1 MPVIE
6 LDMLVALVNPR
17 DRLHELADR
26 LFSKIAAG
34 KVKAAV
40 ASSALLEYELLLR
53 SRGYPE
59 HEIRRD
65 ISAFRSLLPDV
76 PITSEVIVRASEVRE
91 RYGLT
96 YFDSL
101 HAASAMTADGVIV
114 STDRD
119 YERVENLKAVRPE
132 DFLSQG

>member
-1 MPVIE
+1 VPVIE
-6 LDMLVALVNPR
+6 LDMLIAFVNPH
-17 DRLHELADR
+17 DKLHDLADK
-26 LFSKIAAG
+26 LFSRIAAG
-34 KVKAAV
+34 KVKVAV

-59 HEIRRD
+59 REIRSD
-65 ISAFRSLLPDV
+65 IEAFRTLLPDV
-76 PITSEVIVRASEVRE
+76 PISSTIIIKASEIRE

-101 HAASAMTADGVIV
+101 HAASAIIVDGIII

-119 YERVENLKAVRPE
+119 YEKVREIQAIKPE
-132 DFLSQG
+132 DFLAKL